1 MSIVGGL
8 DLHRRQLTYDHLC
21 LETGEIERGRII
33 PGDREHL
40 RVWLARFADEDAVE
54 FAVEGC
60 TGWRYVVEELT
71 RARIGAHL
79 ADPAELSVQKG
90 RKQRAKTDRVDAR
103 QLRELLCQR
112 RLPESWIPPQHVL
125 EARAWVRL
133 YKDLLEERT
142 GWWQRVRATLFHQ
155 GVPYFS
161 LTTAEGRE
169 RLEAAELSPS
179 GRQAVEVGLR
189 QVERLGS
196 EMAPLRA
203 QLEQLSRAQK
213 GCRALREA
221 HFGVGPISSV
231 AIWAEMGDTR
241 RFSSSSDAVRHT
253 GLDVTVYASD
263 TRRSSGHLARQGPS
277 VLRWALY
284 EAAMH
289 ASRPKSPDHT
299 YYLRVKQRLDS
310 QRAAFSV
317 ARKLA
322 RRCYHTL
329 RELGDEAWLP
339 AA

>member
-8 DLHRRQLTYDHLC
+8 DIHRRQLTYDHLC

-40 RVWLARFADEDAVE
+40 RVWLARFAGEEDVE

-60 TGWRYVVEELT
+60 TGWRYVVEELA
-71 RARIGAHL
+71 RAGIEAHV
-79 ADPAELSVQKG
+79 ADPAELSVRKG
-90 RKQRAKTDRVDAR
+90 PKRRAKTDRVDAR
-103 QLRELLCQR
+103 QLRELLCER
-112 RLPESWIPPQHVL
+112 RLPESWIAPKHVL
-125 EARAWVRL
+125 EARARVRL

-142 GWWQRVRATLFHQ
+142 GWGQRVRATLFHQ
-155 GVPYFS
+155 GVAHFS
-161 LTTAEGRE
+161 LTTPEGRE
-169 RLEAAELSPS
+169 RLEGVELSSS
-179 GRQAVEVGLR
+179 GRQAVVVGLR
-189 QVERLGS
+189 QVERLS
-196 EMAPLRA
+196 VEMAPLRA
-203 QLEQLSRAQK
+203 QLEHLSRAQK
-213 GCRALREA
+213 GCRALRQA

-231 AIWAEMGDTR
+231 AIWAEMGDPR

-277 VLRWALY
+277 VLRWALF
-284 EAAMH
+284 EAAMQ
-289 ASRPKSPDHT
+289 ASRPRSPDHA
-299 YYLRVKQRLDS
+299 YYLQVKQRLDG